1 MTQTNVKKSST
12 GGATLY
18 GGGNSLRGGQL
29 FGGGN
34 DFALR
39 GGGQGGLREILSFE
53 NLYSSLNFS
62 ELRQLKSSFILSFVH
77 FRQKNFNRGA

>member
-1 MTQTNVKKSST
+1 MQYYAINLTQTNVKKSST

-39 GGGQGGLREILSFE
+39 GGQGGLREILNFE
-53 NLYSSLNFS
+53 NRFFKC
-62 ELRQLKSSFILSFVH
+62 QFF
-77 FRQKNFNRGA
+77 

>member
-18 GGGNSLRGGQL
+18 GGGNSLRGGGQL

-39 GGGQGGLREILSFE
+39 GGQGGLREILNFE
-53 NLYSSLNFS
+53 NRFFKC
-62 ELRQLKSSFILSFVH
+62 QFF
-77 FRQKNFNRGA
+77 